1 MKRHTGESRYPG
13 RFNGIR
19 QRLKTGPRL
28 ESTPYFDTGPGVT
41 IGISGTHWQG
51 CTQMRARRSMTRGSI
66 QMNFRQKIAVVVVD
80 ILVLVELCISIYF
93 ANLNADNFT
102 PVFLKVFMGMLIPTL
117 IAAKLV
123 IRRVRSGEPEA
134 QQT

>member
-1 MKRHTGESRYPG
+1 
-13 RFNGIR
+13 
-19 QRLKTGPRL
+19 
-28 ESTPYFDTGPGVT
+28 
-41 IGISGTHWQG
+41 
-51 CTQMRARRSMTRGSI
+51 
-66 QMNFRQKIAVVVVD
+66 MNLRQKIAVVVVD

-93 ANLNADNFT
+93 ANLDADHFT
-102 PVFLKVFMGMLIPTL
+102 PVFLKAFMGMLVPTL